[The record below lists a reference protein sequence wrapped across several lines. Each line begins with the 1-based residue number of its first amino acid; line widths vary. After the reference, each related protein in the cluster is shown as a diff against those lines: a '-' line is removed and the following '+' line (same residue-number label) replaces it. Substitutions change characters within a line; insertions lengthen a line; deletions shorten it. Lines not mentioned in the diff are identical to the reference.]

1 MEIEGISEFS
11 VGIEYKFVLEER
23 QSFLESGEKNK
34 KKLTLCF

>member
-23 QSFLESGEKNK
+23 QSFVESGEK